1 MRLLSAR
8 NLKLAGKP
16 VSTCLCKLRLRN
28 QAGENEQAK
37 STAKKTN
44 SEGLAVWGEVFELSP
59 VLTMKAELYLRLF
72 ESHMM
77 TADSFVGELSL
88 ALDVG
93 ANLQEKEEEA
103 EELQKRSV
111 SVAVAADS
119 AGVART
125 SLGGGN
131 GGSGASGPP
140 TIARS
145 LSHTGGGSRTPLAIG
160 KTVWP
165 TDQGG
170 DVASARIGLREERV
184 EWHRILGR
192 DAGSGGEVL
201 LGLTLC

>member
-103 EELQKRSV
+103 EATEEEADKEKQEVPEVL
-111 SVAVAADS
+111 AVAAHQVVVVSDS
-119 AGVART
+119 EEAEDGLLPRPRVRLPEPLAAYLQPRAPPAT
-125 SLGGGN
+125 TP
-131 GGSGASGPP
+131 GPP
-140 TIARS
+140 RPS
-145 LSHTGGGSRTPLAIG
+145 KRYRLLSPQPQ
-160 KTVWP
+160 K
-165 TDQGG
+165 
-170 DVASARIGLREERV
+170 
-184 EWHRILGR
+184 
-192 DAGSGGEVL
+192 
-201 LGLTLC
+201 